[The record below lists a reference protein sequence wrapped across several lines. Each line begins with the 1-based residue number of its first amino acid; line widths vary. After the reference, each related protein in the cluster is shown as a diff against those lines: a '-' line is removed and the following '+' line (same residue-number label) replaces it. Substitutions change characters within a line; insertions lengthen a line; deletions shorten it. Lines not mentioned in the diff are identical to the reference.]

1 VKDTLMETEIS
12 FSPYDA
18 SELRTIL
25 ADRADRAFVEGTCDD
40 SAIAR
45 AAAIAA
51 RIAETRAKR

>member
-1 VKDTLMETEIS
+1 METEIS